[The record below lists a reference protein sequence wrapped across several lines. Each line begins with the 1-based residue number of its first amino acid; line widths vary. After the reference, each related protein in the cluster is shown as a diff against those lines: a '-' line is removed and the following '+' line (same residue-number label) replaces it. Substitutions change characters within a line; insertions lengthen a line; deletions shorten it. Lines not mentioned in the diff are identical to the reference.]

1 MANGPAFIYLFLDR
15 CMHPILDKHF
25 LVPKPTDLYLF
36 IFLQPVACIQAL
48 ISIPQCLS
56 HYISIYFLLFNYPP
70 GTANFIIDHWPW
82 HAHRRA
88 EEQFF
93 HLPSAWLSLSGL
105 MVHDTL
111 FLLLPTGYHLLT
123 HIIRHIVA
131 CPRTHGHWNINR
143 LLWTLLS
150 PCDMD
155 HCQPLGLHVLRHIG
169 VEPTSPS
176 AASHRR
182 SLSQPSIEG
191 EALLFR
197 VTSFSVGLVVHI
209 VGF

>member
-25 LVPKPTDLYLF
+25 RVPKPTDLYLF

-48 ISIPQCLS
+48 ITIPQCLS
-56 HYISIYFLLFNYPP
+56 HYISIYFLLFNYPL
-70 GTANFIIDHWPW
+70 GTANFIIDCRPW

-93 HLPSAWLSLSGL
+93 HLPSAWQSLSGL

-111 FLLLPTGYHLLT
+111 FPLSPMGYHPLT
-123 HIIRHIVA
+123 HVIRHIVI
-131 CPRTHGHWNINR
+131 CLRTHGHWNTNWLPR
-143 LLWTLLS
+143 TPLS

-155 HCQPLGLHVLRHIG
+155 HCQPPGFHVLWYIRTIYYG
-169 VEPTSPS
+169 ALIP
-176 AASHRR
+176 RC
-182 SLSQPSIEG
+182 SIYTCLPRT
-191 EALLFR
+191 LLI
-197 VTSFSVGLVVHI
+197 HA
-209 VGF
+209 